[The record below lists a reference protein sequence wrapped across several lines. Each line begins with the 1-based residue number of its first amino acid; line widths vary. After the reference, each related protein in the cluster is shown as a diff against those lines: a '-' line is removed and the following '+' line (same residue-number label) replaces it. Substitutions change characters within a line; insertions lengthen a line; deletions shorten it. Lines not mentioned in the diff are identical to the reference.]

1 MNRNEKPHAR
11 PLPASLF
18 LGVLVASIL
27 AHTDTALARAYR
39 SRTVHR
45 GGVTR
50 RRTVYRGRGAHY
62 GGSVRYASR
71 TVVRRPVVAPV
82 RRTLHAAGRVVHRV
96 GHILTALPRGYATVR
111 VRGVA
116 YYYHGGV
123 YYARRGSGYVV
134 VTAPVGVVVTYLP
147 SGYKTVSVGGIT
159 YYTSAGVHYQP
170 FYQGTTIVYRVVRF

>member
-11 PLPASLF
+11 LLPASLF
-18 LGVLVASIL
+18 LGVLVAGIL

-45 GGVTR
+45 RGVTR
-50 RRTVYRGRGAHY
+50 SRTVYRSGAAY
-62 GGSVRYASR
+62 GGSVRYSSR

-82 RRTLHAAGRVVHRV
+82 RRTLHAARHVVHRV

-116 YYYHGGV
+116 YYSYGGV

-134 VTAPVGVVVTYLP
+134 VGPPVGVVVTYLP
-147 SGYKTVSVGGIT
+147 SGYKTVWVGGVT